1 MGNPS
6 ILQVGG
12 ARPLRSRR
20 FGAFQVNVLVGFKG
34 DVRHSGRNMFWS
46 VSKATLS
53 PLGVSR
59 GEPVRPSDRAL
70 QSKHFGAFQVHV
82 LVGLKGDVRLSG
94 VEPWGTHPSFRWVG
108 LGPCE
113 ADVLEP
119 SRCMFSRFQRQRY
132 IGPSKPTF
140 WSLPGECFNRFQ
152 RRR

>member
-1 MGNPS
+1 MRYYWYVLIGFKGDVRPLGGEPWGTPS

-20 FGAFQVNVLVGFKG
+20 VGAFQVNVLVGFKG
-34 DVRHSGRNMFWS
+34 DVRHSGRNMFWA

-94 VEPWGTHPSFRWVG
+94 AEPWGTRPSFRWVG

-113 ADVLEP
+113 AV
-119 SRCMFSRFQRQRY
+119 
-132 IGPSKPTF
+132 
-140 WSLPGECFNRFQ
+140 ECFS
-152 RRR
+152 